1 MPTSFQGLA
10 VLVGALL
17 PGALYLWSFERLAGR
32 WGATLTDRLLRF
44 VGGSAILHA
53 LFAPATYWFWSTWW
67 PHVSAGHRLPW
78 WLWAVAVGYVAVPV
92 VCGMLVG
99 HGTRNGWRWVG
110 LITGPDPAP
119 RAWDY
124 LFQGERDGWVR
135 LKLKSGT
142 WIAGGYATSS
152 SGLRSYSAG
161 YPEPQDLYLAT
172 TAAVDPETGEFVLDE
187 SGQAQLQDGGVLVR
201 WDEVEYLE
209 FTDA

>member
-1 MPTSFQGLA
+1 MPTTFQALA
-10 VLVGALL
+10 VLVAALV

-32 WGATLTDRLLRF
+32 WGATLSDRLFRF

-53 LFAPATYWFWSTWW
+53 VFAPATYWFWLDQW
-67 PHVSAGHRLPW
+67 P
-78 WLWAVAVGYVAVPV
+78 AVAAGEQVSWGLWLLALGYVAVPLTA
-92 VCGMLVG
+92 GTLVG
-99 HGTRNGWRWVG
+99 HGTRKRWRWSTWV
-110 LITGPDPAP
+110 TGPDPAP

-142 WIAGGYATSS
+142 WIAGGYATAT
-152 SGLRSYSAG
+152 SGLKSYSAG

-172 TAAVDPETGEFVLDE
+172 TAAVDPDSGEFLLDGD
-187 SGQAQLQDGGVLVR
+187 GQVSLEAGGLLIR

-209 FTDA
+209 FIDS